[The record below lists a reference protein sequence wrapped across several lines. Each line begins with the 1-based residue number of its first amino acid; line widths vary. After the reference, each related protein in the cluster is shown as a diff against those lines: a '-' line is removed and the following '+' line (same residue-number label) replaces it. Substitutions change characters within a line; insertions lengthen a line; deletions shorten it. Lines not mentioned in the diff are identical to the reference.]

1 VRTKFD
7 IYVFFI
13 NRKTVERD
21 KIDAPNTHGQ
31 LTIADFKYSV

>member
-1 VRTKFD
+1 MRTKLD

-13 NRKTVERD
+13 NRKTVERG
-21 KIDAPNTHGQ
+21 KIDTPNAHGQ